1 MQLDEIG
8 ILKTVDYLKFNHYNQ
23 NQQLKNPFKKFELP
37 KGIFVSLELSIMPL
51 RHLVPKF
58 YPG

>member
-1 MQLDEIG
+1 MQLDEIS

-23 NQQLKNPFKKFELP
+23 NQQL
-37 KGIFVSLELSIMPL
+37 ELSIMPL